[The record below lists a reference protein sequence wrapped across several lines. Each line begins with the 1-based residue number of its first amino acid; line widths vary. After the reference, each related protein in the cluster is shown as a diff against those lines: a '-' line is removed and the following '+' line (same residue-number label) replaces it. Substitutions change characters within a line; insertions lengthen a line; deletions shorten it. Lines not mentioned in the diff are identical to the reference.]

1 MKKLKVRTKMYLI
14 LLCVLAESFFCISY
28 AKINLNQLK
37 TSAETIITQQETADK
52 FDSGEAIEQL
62 DILEKAMINKMLII
76 CILIVGVI
84 IIIGFFISRSFTTA
98 LDKLNSEMFYLSQ
111 RNFSQGFDS
120 KTLERSDDFGKLSQT
135 IENMRQDMQSLIGQV
150 KHESGE
156 LDSVVTNVRENIEVL
171 NADIEEV
178 SATTEEL
185 AAGIE
190 ETSASL
196 HEIDTMTCNMKDIA
210 NTIIERAKNGKEAA
224 CDIHNKATNVKK
236 TTSENKLRVNN
247 IRSEIESQLS
257 KALKDAEIV
266 DEISQL
272 TDSIMEITS
281 QTNLLA
287 LNASIEAA
295 RAGEAGKGFA
305 VVADEIRNLAEQSDT
320 TIVHIQDVTKSV
332 SLAVKNLSIYSSKLL
347 NFVETDISTCFEEFA
362 VMADSYDEDATK
374 VENLVNEFAASANH
388 LGETIS
394 QIKNAISDVNLAT
407 NEGAEGTTL
416 IAGNIANISSKSNDT
431 VHRINN
437 ATNVS
442 AQLEDSV
449 SKFQI

>member
-1 MKKLKVRTKMYLI
+1 
-14 LLCVLAESFFCISY
+14 
-28 AKINLNQLK
+28 
-37 TSAETIITQQETADK
+37 
-52 FDSGEAIEQL
+52 
-62 DILEKAMINKMLII
+62 
-76 CILIVGVI
+76 
-84 IIIGFFISRSFTTA
+84 
-98 LDKLNSEMFYLSQ
+98 
-111 RNFSQGFDS
+111 
-120 KTLERSDDFGKLSQT
+120 
-135 IENMRQDMQSLIGQV
+135 
-150 KHESGE
+150 
-156 LDSVVTNVRENIEVL
+156 
-171 NADIEEV
+171 
-178 SATTEEL
+178 
-185 AAGIE
+185 
-190 ETSASL
+190 
-196 HEIDTMTCNMKDIA
+196 MTCNMKEVA

>member
-14 LLCVLAESFFCISY
+14 LLCVLAESFFCISF

-52 FDSGEAIEQL
+52 FDSGEALEQL
-62 DILEKAMINKMLII
+62 DILEKAMTNKMLII
-76 CILIVGVI
+76 CILFVGVI

-196 HEIDTMTCNMKDIA
+196 HEIDTMTCNMKEVA

-247 IRSEIESQLS
+247 IRSEIESC
-257 KALKDAEIV
+257 LK
-266 DEISQL
+266 
-272 TDSIMEITS
+272 
-281 QTNLLA
+281 
-287 LNASIEAA
+287 
-295 RAGEAGKGFA
+295 
-305 VVADEIRNLAEQSDT
+305 
-320 TIVHIQDVTKSV
+320 H
-332 SLAVKNLSIYSSKLL
+332 
-347 NFVETDISTCFEEFA
+347 
-362 VMADSYDEDATK
+362 
-374 VENLVNEFAASANH
+374 
-388 LGETIS
+388 
-394 QIKNAISDVNLAT
+394 
-407 NEGAEGTTL
+407 
-416 IAGNIANISSKSNDT
+416 
-431 VHRINN
+431 
-437 ATNVS
+437 
-442 AQLEDSV
+442 
-449 SKFQI
+449 